1 MGKKKKA
8 NSLGDKEDTE
18 HYLITNAQQLG
29 LYNPS
34 GTW

>member
-8 NSLGDKEDTE
+8 NGDKEDIE
-18 HYLITNAQQLG
+18 HYLITDAQQLG

-34 GTW
+34 GT